1 MSGRHPWSK
10 LQAAIDADPERRER
24 VEREKRLMEDVLTLT
39 ELRQAR
45 GVTQESLAVAW
56 DTSQANVSRVEHE
69 RDVYLS
75 TLRAYIAALGG
86 RLELTAVFPDQTIK
100 LGGPGATS
108 PEAAA
113 QPGQQ
118 IA

>member
-1 MSGRHPWSK
+1 MSGHHPWK
-10 LQAAIDADPERRER
+10 NLQAAIDADPKRRGR
-24 VEREKRLMEDVLTLT
+24 VDLEKRLMDDVQTLM

-45 GVTQESLAVAW
+45 GMTQDTLADIW
-56 DTSQANVSRVEHE
+56 ETSQANVSRVEHE

-75 TLRAYIAALGG
+75 TLHAYIAALGG

-100 LGGPGATS
+100 LAAPGG
-108 PEAAA
+108 AAPDA
-113 QPGQQ
+113 SQPGQQ